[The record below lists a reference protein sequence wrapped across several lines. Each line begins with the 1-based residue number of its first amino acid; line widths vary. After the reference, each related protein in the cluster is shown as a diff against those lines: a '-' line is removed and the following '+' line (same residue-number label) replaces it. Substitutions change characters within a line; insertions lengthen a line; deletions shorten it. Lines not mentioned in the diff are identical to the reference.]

1 MIISSRRR
9 SGTPLGRLLA
19 MFRAQTKSVCVLDE
33 DDFLFEIKKERSRVD
48 RRNGDGE
55 FALVV
60 IDWGKGQPDNM
71 DLMLVDIRER
81 LRITDTVGWK
91 NKQLTLLLPETNS
104 EGALRVANEMAKVAL
119 MHDLRIESE
128 IAIYPW
134 DDSIAKTA
142 DEFETSYAKS
152 QKDDDQDDDNQGGS
166 GSSGGNSGS
175 NTETVVGFDETVS
188 DYVHEKQGST
198 TLFSVCRP
206 TPVWKRATDIV
217 CSAAGLTVLS
227 PLLIVSAVAI
237 KLSSPG
243 PVFFLQ
249 KREGKDGQDFSIV
262 KFRTMSADAEQQKDS
277 LRHKSEQD
285 GPAFKLKNDPRVTTV
300 GRYLRKTCIDEL
312 PQLFNVLAGQMSM
325 VGPRPLP
332 VDESTACRVWQRKR
346 LEVLPGIT
354 CIWQVHGGR
363 DTKFDEWMRMDM
375 EYLRR
380 RSFSYDLQLIVETA
394 MVAVMHRGSV

>member
-19 MFRAQTKSVCVLDE
+19 MFRAQTKSVSVLGE

-55 FALVV
+55 FALVF

-71 DLMLVDIRER
+71 ELMLVDIRER

-128 IAIYPW
+128 IAIYPF
-134 DDSIAKTA
+134 DDSIATTS
-142 DEFETSYAKS
+142 DEYEDTYANS
-152 QKDDDQDDDNQGGS
+152 RRDDDQDDDHHQGGS
-166 GSSGGNSGS
+166 ISK
-175 NTETVVGFDETVS
+175 TDTVVGFDKTVS
-188 DYVHEKQGST
+188 DYVHEKQGSA

-217 CSAAGLTVLS
+217 CSGAGLLVLS
-227 PLLIVSAVAI
+227 PLLIVSAAAI

-249 KREGKDGQDFSIV
+249 KREGKDGRDFSIV
-262 KFRTMSADAEQQKDS
+262 KFRTMSADAEQQKDA

-312 PQLFNVLAGQMSM
+312 PQLFNVFVGQMSM

-332 VDESTACRVWQRKR
+332 VNESTACRVWQRKR